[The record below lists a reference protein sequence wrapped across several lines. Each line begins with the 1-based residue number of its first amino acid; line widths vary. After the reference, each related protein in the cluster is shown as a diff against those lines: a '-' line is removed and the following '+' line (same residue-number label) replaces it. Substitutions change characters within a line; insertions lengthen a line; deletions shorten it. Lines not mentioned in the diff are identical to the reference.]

1 MRIGIDA
8 RVMTL
13 SASGI
18 GRYSIEMIKAISK
31 LNQTKNHQFILFSS
45 RKSDKL
51 NLPENWSYFEGS
63 ISDRALLRSL
73 NYSNLTKK
81 LNLDRFYTM
90 DYIGPIISFD
100 SNCKII
106 TTIHD
111 LIPIIYPNLTS
122 FKHRLIGKYIL
133 PLSINNASTII
144 SISHSTKNDIIKHL
158 NVDPK
163 KIKVIH
169 SGVSDIFFENK
180 LKASE
185 ELINNF
191 TLDSQYILFFGT
203 LEPKKNI
210 YYLIDSYSKIS
221 NSLKRKYK
229 LVLCGKI
236 DINNSKLT
244 RFILKRNL
252 KDRIIFTEFVSDE
265 KLKFLIQNAR
275 VFCFPSLYE
284 GFGLPIIESMA
295 CGCPVIASNVS
306 SIPEITGDAAIL
318 VDPRNVEELVTA
330 LNKILTDDK
339 LRKDLSKKSY
349 LNSSKYRWQNSAS
362 KVFQTILS

>member
-1 MRIGIDA
+1 M
-8 RVMTL
+8 
-13 SASGI
+13 
-18 GRYSIEMIKAISK
+18 
-31 LNQTKNHQFILFSS
+31 
-45 RKSDKL
+45 
-51 NLPENWSYFEGS
+51 
-63 ISDRALLRSL
+63 
-73 NYSNLTKK
+73 
-81 LNLDRFYTM
+81 
-90 DYIGPIISFD
+90 
-100 SNCKII
+100 
-106 TTIHD
+106 
-111 LIPIIYPNLTS
+111 
-122 FKHRLIGKYIL
+122 
-133 PLSINNASTII
+133 
-144 SISHSTKNDIIKHL
+144 
-158 NVDPK
+158 
-163 KIKVIH
+163 
-169 SGVSDIFFENK
+169 
-180 LKASE
+180 
-185 ELINNF
+185 
-191 TLDSQYILFFGT
+191 
-203 LEPKKNI
+203 
-210 YYLIDSYSKIS
+210 
-221 NSLKRKYK
+221 
-229 LVLCGKI
+229 CGKI